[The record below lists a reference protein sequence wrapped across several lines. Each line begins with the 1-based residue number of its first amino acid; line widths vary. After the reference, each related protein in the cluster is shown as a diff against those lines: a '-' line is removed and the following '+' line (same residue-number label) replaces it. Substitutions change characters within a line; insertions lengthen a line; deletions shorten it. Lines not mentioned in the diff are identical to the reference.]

1 MLTGRKPLPDEEKS
15 KQATKN
21 LPKVE
26 KQEFQEMFAF
36 YDSLG
41 HGRTLRKV
49 SEQFGKSLPYI
60 SMISRAF
67 KWRERLERM
76 EQLPIDP
83 LIAKIKPQTED
94 TRLKLATVV
103 NDVVDTLH
111 ELSFISKAIKHGKPP
126 ADYEPRRD
134 QLLAALAT
142 WGFDWK
148 SPRSFK
154 ELVDTLKEITNF
166 NVPPP
171 GSGSKTNV
179 TNPQQINV
187 KEFKLVIKDD

>member
-1 MLTGRKPLPDEEKS
+1 MIAGRKPIPDEEK
-15 KQATKN
+15 APGTKN

-36 YDSLG
+36 YEGLG
-41 HGRTLRKV
+41 KGRTLRKV

-76 EQLPIDP
+76 ESLPIDP
-83 LIAKIKPQTED
+83 LVSKIKPQTDD
-94 TRLKLATVV
+94 TRTKLATIV

-111 ELSFISKAIKHGKPP
+111 ELAFISKAIKRGQPP
-126 ADYEPRRD
+126 AEYEMRRV
-134 QLLAALAT
+134 QLLAALGT
-142 WGFDWK
+142 WGFEWK
-148 SPRSFK
+148 SPKSFK
-154 ELVDTLKEITNF
+154 ELVDTLKEVVQF
-166 NVPPP
+166 NDHGP
-171 GSGSKTNV
+171 GGGNKTTVNH
-179 TNPQQINV
+179 PQQINV